1 MCFLNITIR
10 NSKQSPFL
18 FSDMNVRISYAPNA
32 NNSENRIL
40 LTKHLLKLKL
50 WVAIL
55 IFVTTC
61 LVYVTMD
68 RFKCHGCRTNIA
80 IYLLEKIERSIV
92 TGRTKQC
99 SSSSQHYTT
108 EIAYNDGVE
117 YDYNEHQINA
127 ANISTKTW
135 LRAKPAMNATER
147 RKLRH
152 LLRLFVDATTTLNIS
167 YFMISG
173 TLLGSYRHH
182 GLMPW
187 DDDVDILMRRQD
199 RQSIFSA
206 FKNYTEQHT
215 ELGVGTSEG
224 GRMKVFNKV
233 DGVKVKFRW
242 YGYRWPLIDVTFYSE
257 NETHLW
263 QYDGNNMVAKSL
275 IFPLHY
281 RPFEGV
287 PLLSPRDGF
296 GVLQSL
302 YRNPDCVSLSYN
314 HKLEKKVWTPIKFD
328 CRELVSVYP
337 FVHRRK
343 SENSNSCLEETLKLG
358 DKVVHVAMIN
368 EPDYA
373 ITNPYKLELIV

>member
-1 MCFLNITIR
+1 
-10 NSKQSPFL
+10 
-18 FSDMNVRISYAPNA
+18 MNVRILYAPNA
-32 NNSENRIL
+32 INSENRIL
-40 LTKHLLKLKL
+40 STKHLLKLKL

-55 IFVTTC
+55 LCVTTC
-61 LVYVTMD
+61 LAYVTMD

-92 TGRTKQC
+92 TGRTEPC
-99 SSSSQHYTT
+99 SSLSPHYTT
-108 EIAYNDGVE
+108 EIPYKDGVE
-117 YDYNEHQINA
+117 YDYNAHEINA

-152 LLRLFVDATTTLNIS
+152 LLRLFVDATTSLNIS

-187 DDDVDILMRRQD
+187 DDDVDILMRRKD

-206 FKNYTEQHT
+206 FKNYTKQHP

-257 NETHLW
+257 NETYLW

-281 RPFEGV
+281 RPFEG
-287 PLLSPRDGF
+287 
-296 GVLQSL
+296 
-302 YRNPDCVSLSYN
+302 
-314 HKLEKKVWTPIKFD
+314 
-328 CRELVSVYP
+328 YP
-337 FVHRRK
+337 CCHPEMDSAFCSR
-343 SENSNSCLEETLKLG
+343 SIATQI
-358 DKVVHVAMIN
+358 A
-368 EPDYA
+368 
-373 ITNPYKLELIV
+373 